1 MVGWIGGV
9 GEAAAFP
16 DERVVLIPYAIV
28 AVPVVPDEV
37 IGVVRF
43 ATHRDGDAGVA
54 EMSDGV
60 LIVDLFFR
68 PGLCV
73 VGEVE
78 GAIEQKIVVLIERG
92 VLPEVSLFGGGYSGA
107 VGEFAVTYFR
117 WY

>member
-1 MVGWIGGV
+1 MVGRVGGV

-37 IGVVRF
+37 VGVIRF
-43 ATHRDGDAGVA
+43 ATDRDGDAGVA

-60 LIVDLFFR
+60 LVVDLLFR
-68 PGLCV
+68 PGLRV

-78 GAIEQKIVVLIERG
+78 GAVEEKIVVLIKRG

-107 VGEFAVTYFR
+107 VGKFAVTYLR
-117 WY
+117 